1 MLEPCS
7 HSRGGELGSLGV
19 LPEKNKNMAILLTL
33 ERTGPVSVRDRNR
46 VWSLKLDNQSPLL
59 GRLGSLQ
66 NVWPRLG
73 YSALGIGE
81 VFQG

>member
-7 HSRGGELGSLGV
+7 HSCRGELGSLGV

-33 ERTGPVSVRDRNR
+33 ERTGLVSARVRNI

-59 GRLGSLQ
+59 GRLESLQ
-66 NVWPRLG
+66 DVWPRYE